1 MKKHCFAV
9 KQFHT
14 NGGKNNVWRLQRKSG
29 KDNKILSRSESR
41 NPTLKCSLDKKLIEI
56 KDIETLFL

>member
-1 MKKHCFAV
+1 MV
-9 KQFHT
+9 
-14 NGGKNNVWRLQRKSG
+14 GKIMFGVFKEKAE

>member
-1 MKKHCFAV
+1 MFGVFKEKAE
-9 KQFHT
+9 KI
-14 NGGKNNVWRLQRKSG
+14 
-29 KDNKILSRSESR
+29 ILSRSESR

>member
-14 NGGKNNVWRLQRKSG
+14 NGGKIMLGVFKRQSG
-29 KDNKILSRSESR
+29 KDQILSRSESR